1 MQDTVRLKTA
11 SVPTRNFRLS
21 QTYLFFK
28 ARVSCSS
35 GYPRTWVVAQGD
47 LEFLTLQMCAITF
60 WVCGAGDG
68 TQGFTHARDSYCH
81 MSYTSAPPTWV
92 TFFFFNIHLLSHT
105 MCVYQHMYHCMGVDV
120 RQLVGVSSTWVSLVA
135 IPSLTEPLGAPP
147 PVPTLL

>member
-68 TQGFTHARDSYCH
+68 TQGFIPATQALYP
-81 MSYTSAPPTWV
+81 MSYITSPDYIFLKKNKSIKFKIIRKIQAC
-92 TFFFFNIHLLSHT
+92 I
-105 MCVYQHMYHCMGVDV
+105 
-120 RQLVGVSSTWVSLVA
+120 
-135 IPSLTEPLGAPP
+135 
-147 PVPTLL
+147 